1 MDRLNEQ
8 YKDDPQEKQRAIM
21 AMYKQKGVSPLG
33 GCLPMLLQMPI
44 WFALFRTLR
53 SSPELYRAPFFGWIT
68 DLSNADPYFIT
79 PVVMGGMM
87 FIQQRMTPMG
97 TDNAQMKMMMYF
109 MPVMFTVMMAF
120 LPSGLTL
127 YILVNTVLSILH
139 QWVLKKN
146 SDAAAAV

>member
-1 MDRLNEQ
+1 
-8 YKDDPQEKQRAIM
+8 
-21 AMYKQKGVSPLG
+21 
-33 GCLPMLLQMPI
+33 
-44 WFALFRTLR
+44 
-53 SSPELYRAPFFGWIT
+53 
-68 DLSNADPYFIT
+68 
-79 PVVMGGMM
+79 MGGMM